1 MTPRDSPRPCR
12 SCTSSCSPPGGWCE
26 TSARR
31 WPSSE
36 TFSGRADRESDLRS
50 RSFRG
55 RAGRVTS
62 NSASSME
69 STGPTPSMWSSSN
82 GSKGGRHLL
91 KGRRRLA
98 IEVRR
103 SIEEPARVGKLWEA
117 MERGRANRAAT
128 IEKTGLDLSAFRDR
142 VRSIKETAA
151 QDPSIADAFAEAV
164 RANGGRVFFAAT
176 ARDGVRYVLDICR
189 ANGAEFLVKSKSLTS
204 EEIEMNQG
212 LAAEGIRA
220 IETDLGELLCQVAG
234 EKPSHLVFPAI
245 HMTSDRI
252 ARMLTQ
258 AYGEAIAPEPSSI
271 LSAVRA
277 RLRPQFLA
285 ATVGVT
291 GANIGIAETG
301 SIVVE
306 TNEGNG
312 RLVTSVPRVHIA
324 LIGLE
329 KIVRRWEDAADLVRG
344 HAISATGQRM
354 TVYVSL
360 ISQRQSVAG
369 DPMGREFHVIILDNG
384 RTRMRADPVFR
395 EALNCIR
402 CGACMNVCPTYGV
415 TGGHVFGHIYPGPIG
430 IPWTANVHGLEEAGF
445 AHLCVSCGLCH
456 EICPVDIDIPL
467 MIAKVKD
474 QDVEA
479 HGQPTAE
486 RFFMAS
492 EAFAKVACLS
502 APLANRLLRRG
513 SLRVLMEWAVG
524 VDRRRT
530 LPAFAHR
537 TLRSRFRARE
547 GQVGRVGKVA
557 FFRTC
562 TRSTTTLIG
571 DYGRSR
577 SSSDSATRSSSRT
590 CSGAACPT
598 SRTVGSGKRRSSP
611 RTTSGSSGRSW
622 TTGTRSFRRSPRR
635 CTCSAKS
642 TRSSL
647 KGTSRR
653 RSRPILAASSSSS
666 SHTSRSSPF
675 DRPPT
680 PPGSSDSTSP
690 VTIERSPPASRR
702 CGSSSAPRIGSGR
715 WKRGPV
721 AGSPEP
727 SG

>member
-1 MTPRDSPRPCR
+1 VSK
-12 SCTSSCSPPGGWCE
+12 
-26 TSARR
+26 AR
-31 WPSSE
+31 E
-36 TFSGRADRESDLRS
+36 
-50 RSFRG
+50 
-55 RAGRVTS
+55 
-62 NSASSME
+62 
-69 STGPTPSMWSSSN
+69 
-82 GSKGGRHLL
+82 
-91 KGRRRLA
+91 RLA
-98 IEVRR
+98 AEVRR
-103 SIEEPARVGKLWEA
+103 SIVEPERIGKLWEA

-128 IEKTGLDLSAFRDR
+128 IQQAGLDLPTFRDR

-151 QDPSIADAFAEAV
+151 QDPTIAGAFAESV

-176 ARDGVRYVLDICR
+176 GRDAVRYVLDVCR
-189 ANGAEFLVKSKSLTS
+189 ANGADFLVKSKSLTS

-245 HMTSDRI
+245 HMTSERI

-271 LSAVRA
+271 LAAVRA

-285 ATVGVT
+285 AKVGVT
-291 GANIGIAETG
+291 GANIGVAETG

-360 ISQRQSVAG
+360 ISQRQAVAG
-369 DPMGREFHVIILDNG
+369 DPAGREFHVIILDNG
-384 RTRMRADPVFR
+384 RTRMRADPWFR
-395 EALNCIR
+395 EALDCIR

-415 TGGHVFGHIYPGPIG
+415 VGGHVFGHIYPGPIG
-430 IPWTANVHGLEEAGF
+430 IPWTANVHGLEDAAF

-467 MIAKVKD
+467 MIAKVKE

-492 EAFAKVACLS
+492 ESFAKVASLA
-502 APLANRLLRRG
+502 APLANGFLERRPV
-513 SLRVLMEWAVG
+513 RILMERTLG

-530 LPAFAHR
+530 LPPFANR
-537 TLRSRFRARE
+537 TLRSIFRGE
-547 GQVGRVGKVA
+547 TGRGPAGKVA
-557 FFRTC
+557 FFPDLYAEYNNPELGLRAIEMLE
-562 TRSTTTLIG
+562 RLGYSVVIPEVRWSG
-571 DYGRSR
+571 MPYVSYGRLRKASKLAVENLRVLGPLVERGYEIVSTEPTAVYMLRKVYPKLREGALAANVAAR
-577 SSSDSATRSSSRT
+577 SHGFFEFIEKRLADLPLQPTQ
-590 CSGAACPT
+590 GAAGL
-598 SRTVGSGKRRSSP
+598 VGFHIPCHDRAL
-611 RTTSGSSGRSW
+611 SSGGPAMRFLERASYRVRPVE
-622 TTGTRSFRRSPRR
+622 TGTCCGIAGTFGMKSGWLGYELSMAVGEKLFERFRASGCDLIATESSVCTLQLQDGLGRPVLHPLDMVELRS
-635 CTCSAKS
+635 
-642 TRSSL
+642 
-647 KGTSRR
+647 
-653 RSRPILAASSSSS
+653 
-666 SHTSRSSPF
+666 
-675 DRPPT
+675 
-680 PPGSSDSTSP
+680 
-690 VTIERSPPASRR
+690 
-702 CGSSSAPRIGSGR
+702 
-715 WKRGPV
+715 
-721 AGSPEP
+721 
-727 SG
+727 

>member
-1 MTPRDSPRPCR
+1 MSK
-12 SCTSSCSPPGGWCE
+12 
-26 TSARR
+26 ARQ
-31 WPSSE
+31 
-36 TFSGRADRESDLRS
+36 
-50 RSFRG
+50 
-55 RAGRVTS
+55 
-62 NSASSME
+62 
-69 STGPTPSMWSSSN
+69 
-82 GSKGGRHLL
+82 
-91 KGRRRLA
+91 RLA
-98 IEVRR
+98 AEVRR
-103 SIEEPARVGKLWEA
+103 SIVEPERIGKLWEA

-128 IEKTGLDLSAFRDR
+128 IQQAGLDLPTFRDR

-151 QDPSIADAFAEAV
+151 QDPTIAGAFAESV

-176 ARDGVRYVLDICR
+176 GRAAVQYVLDVCQ

-258 AYGEAIAPEPSSI
+258 AYGETIAPEPSSI

-285 ATVGVT
+285 AKVGVT
-291 GANIGIAETG
+291 GANIGVAETG

-360 ISQRQSVAG
+360 ISQRQAVAG

-384 RTRMRADPVFR
+384 RTKMRSDPAFQ

-430 IPWTANVHGLEEAGF
+430 IPWTANVHGLAQAGF

-456 EICPVDIDIPL
+456 EICPVDIDIPW
-467 MIAKVKD
+467 MIAKVKE
-474 QDVEA
+474 QDVQA

-492 EAFAKVACLS
+492 ETFAKVASLV
-502 APLANRLLRRG
+502 APLANGFLQRG
-513 SLRVLMEWAVG
+513 AVRTLMEWTLG

-530 LPAFAHR
+530 LPSFAR
-537 TLRSRFRARE
+537 RPLRARFRERPVRSE
-547 GQVGRVGKVA
+547 SLGKVA
-557 FFRTC
+557 FFPDLYAEFNNPDLGLRAIEVLE
-562 TRSTTTLIG
+562 RLGYAVLIPNVRWG
-571 DYGRSR
+571 GMPYVSYGRLGKASKVAAENLRVLGPLVDEGYVVVSTEPTAIYMLQKLYPKLVEGDVAGDVAARSR
-577 SSSDSATRSSSRT
+577 GFFEFIQGRLGDLPLRPTQDAKGLVGFHIPCHDRALSSGTPAVRFLERASYRVRLVETGT
-590 CSGAACPT
+590 CCGIAGTFGMKHGWLGYELSMAVGAKLFEQF
-598 SRTVGSGKRRSSP
+598 RGSGCDLIATESSV
-611 RTTSGSSGRSW
+611 
-622 TTGTRSFRRSPRR
+622 
-635 CTCSAKS
+635 CS
-642 TRSSL
+642 L
-647 KGTSRR
+647 QLHDGLGVD
-653 RSRPILAASSSSS
+653 IL
-666 SHTSRSSPF
+666 HPL
-675 DRPPT
+675 DM
-680 PPGSSDSTSP
+680 
-690 VTIERSPPASRR
+690 
-702 CGSSSAPRIGSGR
+702 
-715 WKRGPV
+715 V
-721 AGSPEP
+721 AVEP
-727 SG
+727 NR

>member
-1 MTPRDSPRPCR
+1 
-12 SCTSSCSPPGGWCE
+12 
-26 TSARR
+26 
-31 WPSSE
+31 
-36 TFSGRADRESDLRS
+36 
-50 RSFRG
+50 
-55 RAGRVTS
+55 
-62 NSASSME
+62 
-69 STGPTPSMWSSSN
+69 
-82 GSKGGRHLL
+82 
-91 KGRRRLA
+91 
-98 IEVRR
+98 
-103 SIEEPARVGKLWEA
+103 

-128 IEKTGLDLSAFRDR
+128 IQQAGLDLPAFRDR
-142 VRSIKETAA
+142 IRSIKETAA
-151 QDPSIADAFAEAV
+151 DDPSIAEAFAEAV
-164 RANGGRVFFAAT
+164 RANGGHVFLAPT
-176 ARDGVRYVLDICR
+176 GRDAVRYVLDVCR

-252 ARMLTQ
+252 ARMLTK

-285 ATVGVT
+285 AKVGVT

-360 ISQRQSVAG
+360 ISQRQAVAG

-384 RTRMRADPVFR
+384 RTKMRSDPAFQ

-430 IPWTANVHGLEEAGF
+430 IPWTANVHGLEQAGF

-456 EICPVDIDIPL
+456 EICPVDIDIPW
-467 MIAKVKD
+467 MIAKVKE

-492 EAFAKVACLS
+492 EAFSKIACLA
-502 APLANRLLRRG
+502 APLANGFLGRPSMRA
-513 SLRVLMEWAVG
+513 VMEMALG

-530 LPAFAHR
+530 LPSFARR
-537 TLRSRFRARE
+537 TLRSRLGPHRP
-547 GQVGRVGKVA
+547 GSGTTGKVVYFPDLYA
-557 FFRTC
+557 EYNNPELGLKAIGLLERLGYSVLIPDVRWSGMPYIAYGQLRKAAKLAADNLRVLGPLVEDGYEIVC
-562 TRSTTTLIG
+562 TEPTAVYMLRKVYPKLVEGETTKRVAARSTGFFEFIEERLPALPA
-571 DYGRSR
+571 RPVR
-577 SSSDSATRSSSRT
+577 EAT
-590 CSGAACPT
+590 GI
-598 SRTVGSGKRRSSP
+598 VGFHIPCHDRAL
-611 RTTSGSSGRSW
+611 SSGRPAMRFLEHAGYRVRPVE
-622 TTGTRSFRRSPRR
+622 TGTCCGIAGTFGMKQGWLGYDLSMAVGAKLFDQFR
-635 CTCSAKS
+635 
-642 TRSSL
+642 
-647 KGTSRR
+647 
-653 RSRPILAASSSSS
+653 
-666 SHTSRSSPF
+666 
-675 DRPPT
+675 
-680 PPGSSDSTSP
+680 
-690 VTIERSPPASRR
+690 
-702 CGSSSAPRIGSGR
+702 GSGCSV
-715 WKRGPV
+715 V
-721 AGSPEP
+721 ATESSVCSLQLHDGLAVDVVHPLDLVVVEP
-727 SG
+727 NL

>member
-1 MTPRDSPRPCR
+1 
-12 SCTSSCSPPGGWCE
+12 
-26 TSARR
+26 
-31 WPSSE
+31 
-36 TFSGRADRESDLRS
+36 
-50 RSFRG
+50 
-55 RAGRVTS
+55 
-62 NSASSME
+62 ME
-69 STGPTPSMWSSSN
+69 
-82 GSKGGRHLL
+82 
-91 KGRRRLA
+91 

-128 IEKTGLDLSAFRDR
+128 IEKTGLDLPAFRDR
-142 VRSIKETAA
+142 IRLIKETAA
-151 QDPSIADAFAEAV
+151 QDPSIAEAFAEAV
-164 RANGGRVFFAAT
+164 RANGGRVSFAAT
-176 ARDGVRYVLDICR
+176 GRQAVQYVLDVCR

-204 EEIEMNQG
+204 EEVEMNQG

-252 ARMLTQ
+252 ARMLSE
-258 AYGEAIAPEPSSI
+258 AYGEPIAPEPSSI

-285 ATVGVT
+285 ANVGVT
-291 GANIGIAETG
+291 GANIGVAETG

-312 RLVTSVPRVHIA
+312 RLVTSVPKVHVA

-329 KIVRRWEDAADLVRG
+329 KIVRCWEDAADLVRG

-354 TVYVSL
+354 TVYVSM
-360 ISQRQSVAG
+360 ISQRQPVAK
-369 DPMGREFHVIILDNG
+369 DPAGREFHVIILDNG
-384 RTRMRADPVFR
+384 RTRMRADPWFR
-395 EALNCIR
+395 DALNCIR

-430 IPWTANVHGLEEAGF
+430 IPWTANVHGLEEASF

-557 FFRTC
+557 FFPDLYAEYNNPDQGLRAIEILE
-562 TRSTTTLIG
+562 RLGYSVFIPNVQWSG
-571 DYGRSR
+571 MPYVSYGRLGKATKLAADNLRVLGPLVDDGYDIVSTEPTAVYMLRKVYPKLVEGDLGLKVATHSR
-577 SSSDSATRSSSRT
+577 GFFEFIEPRLTKLSLRPTADASGLVGFHIPCHDRALSSGLPAMRFLERASYRVRPVETGT
-590 CSGAACPT
+590 CCGIAGTFGMKGGWLGYDLSMAVGEKLFEQF
-598 SRTVGSGKRRSSP
+598 RGSGCDLIATESSVC
-611 RTTSGSSGRSW
+611 TLQLQDGLGR
-622 TTGTRSFRRSPRR
+622 
-635 CTCSAKS
+635 
-642 TRSSL
+642 
-647 KGTSRR
+647 
-653 RSRPILAASSSSS
+653 
-666 SHTSRSSPF
+666 
-675 DRPPT
+675 
-680 PPGSSDSTSP
+680 P
-690 VTIERSPPASRR
+690 VRHPLDLVRVEGPA
-702 CGSSSAPRIGSGR
+702 
-715 WKRGPV
+715 
-721 AGSPEP
+721 
-727 SG
+727 

>member
-1 MTPRDSPRPCR
+1 
-12 SCTSSCSPPGGWCE
+12 
-26 TSARR
+26 
-31 WPSSE
+31 
-36 TFSGRADRESDLRS
+36 
-50 RSFRG
+50 
-55 RAGRVTS
+55 
-62 NSASSME
+62 ME

-128 IEKTGLDLSAFRDR
+128 IEKTGLDLPAFRDR
-142 VRSIKETAA
+142 VRLIKETAA
-151 QDPSIADAFAEAV
+151 QDPSIAEAFAEAV

-176 ARDGVRYVLDICR
+176 GRQAVQYVLDVCR

-204 EEIEMNQG
+204 EEVEMNQG

-252 ARMLTQ
+252 ARMLSE
-258 AYGEAIAPEPSSI
+258 AYGEPIVPEPSSI
-271 LSAVRA
+271 LSVVRA

-285 ATVGVT
+285 ANVGVT
-291 GANIGIAETG
+291 GANIGVAETG

-312 RLVTSVPRVHIA
+312 RLVTSVPKVHIA

-360 ISQRQSVAG
+360 ISQRQPVAK
-369 DPMGREFHVIILDNG
+369 DPAGREFHVIILDNG
-384 RTRMRADPVFR
+384 RTRMRADPSFR

-430 IPWTANVHGLEEAGF
+430 IPWTANVHGLEEASF

-456 EICPVDIDIPL
+456 EICPVDIDIPW

-492 EAFAKVACLS
+492 EAFAKLACLS
-502 APLANRLLRRG
+502 APLANRLLRRA

-537 TLRSRFRARE
+537 TLRSRFQARE
-547 GQVGRVGKVA
+547 GPAGRVGKVA
-557 FFRTC
+557 FFPDLYAEYNNPDQGLRAIEILE
-562 TRSTTTLIG
+562 RLGYSVIIPDVQWSG
-571 DYGRSR
+571 MPYVSYGRLGKASKLAAENLRVLGPLVDDGYDIVSTEPTAVYMLRKVYPKLLEGDLASKVATHSR
-577 SSSDSATRSSSRT
+577 GFFEFIEPHLAELSLRPSSDV
-590 CSGAACPT
+590 
-598 SRTVGSGKRRSSP
+598 VGLVGFHIPCHDRAL
-611 RTTSGSSGRSW
+611 SSGLPAMRFLERASYRVRPVE
-622 TTGTRSFRRSPRR
+622 TGTCCGIAGTFGMKAGWLGYDLSMAVGEKLFEQFRASGCDLIATESSV
-635 CTCSAKS
+635 CT
-642 TRSSL
+642 L
-647 KGTSRR
+647 QLQDGLG
-653 RSRPILAASSSSS
+653 RPVRHPLDLV
-666 SHTSRSSPF
+666 RVE
-675 DRPPT
+675 
-680 PPGSSDSTSP
+680 G
-690 VTIERSPPASRR
+690 PA
-702 CGSSSAPRIGSGR
+702 
-715 WKRGPV
+715 
-721 AGSPEP
+721 
-727 SG
+727 

>member
-1 MTPRDSPRPCR
+1 MTPRASPRPCR
-12 SCTSSCSPPGGWCE
+12 SCTSSCSQPGGWSE

-36 TFSGRADRESDLRS
+36 TFSGRADRESALRS

-128 IEKTGLDLSAFRDR
+128 IEKTGLDLPAFRDR
-142 VRSIKETAA
+142 VRLIKETAA
-151 QDPSIADAFAEAV
+151 QDPSIAEAFAEAV

-176 ARDGVRYVLDICR
+176 GRQAVQYVLDVCR

-204 EEIEMNQG
+204 EEVEMNQG

-234 EKPSHLVFPAI
+234 EKPSHLVFP
-245 HMTSDRI
+245 
-252 ARMLTQ
+252 
-258 AYGEAIAPEPSSI
+258 
-271 LSAVRA
+271 
-277 RLRPQFLA
+277 
-285 ATVGVT
+285 
-291 GANIGIAETG
+291 
-301 SIVVE
+301 
-306 TNEGNG
+306 
-312 RLVTSVPRVHIA
+312 
-324 LIGLE
+324 
-329 KIVRRWEDAADLVRG
+329 
-344 HAISATGQRM
+344 
-354 TVYVSL
+354 
-360 ISQRQSVAG
+360 
-369 DPMGREFHVIILDNG
+369 VIILDNG
-384 RTRMRADPVFR
+384 RTRMRADPSFR

-430 IPWTANVHGLEEAGF
+430 IPWTANVHGLEEASF

-557 FFRTC
+557 FFPDLYAEYNNPDQGLRAIEILE
-562 TRSTTTLIG
+562 RLGYSVFIPNVQWSG
-571 DYGRSR
+571 MPYVSYGRLGKATKLAADNLRVLGPLVDDGYEIVSTEPTAVYMLRKVYPKLLEGDLASKVATHSR
-577 SSSDSATRSSSRT
+577 GFFEFIEPHLTKLSLRPTTDAAGLVGFHIPCHDRALSSGLPAMRFLERASYRVRPVETGT
-590 CSGAACPT
+590 CCGIAGTFGMKGGWLGYELSMAVGEKLFEQF
-598 SRTVGSGKRRSSP
+598 RGSGCDLIATESSVC
-611 RTTSGSSGRSW
+611 TLQLQDGLGR
-622 TTGTRSFRRSPRR
+622 
-635 CTCSAKS
+635 
-642 TRSSL
+642 
-647 KGTSRR
+647 
-653 RSRPILAASSSSS
+653 
-666 SHTSRSSPF
+666 
-675 DRPPT
+675 
-680 PPGSSDSTSP
+680 P
-690 VTIERSPPASRR
+690 VRHPLDLVRVEGPA
-702 CGSSSAPRIGSGR
+702 
-715 WKRGPV
+715 
-721 AGSPEP
+721 
-727 SG
+727 

>member
-1 MTPRDSPRPCR
+1 
-12 SCTSSCSPPGGWCE
+12 
-26 TSARR
+26 
-31 WPSSE
+31 
-36 TFSGRADRESDLRS
+36 
-50 RSFRG
+50 
-55 RAGRVTS
+55 
-62 NSASSME
+62 
-69 STGPTPSMWSSSN
+69 
-82 GSKGGRHLL
+82 
-91 KGRRRLA
+91 
-98 IEVRR
+98 
-103 SIEEPARVGKLWEA
+103 
-117 MERGRANRAAT
+117 MERGRSNRAAT
-128 IEKTGLDLSAFRDR
+128 IQQAGLDLSAFRDR

-360 ISQRQSVAG
+360 ISQRQGVAG

-430 IPWTANVHGLEEAGF
+430 IPWTANVHGLEDAGF

-456 EICPVDIDIPL
+456 EICPVDIDIPW
-467 MIAKVKD
+467 MIAKVKE

-479 HGQPTAE
+479 HGQPIAE

-492 EAFAKVACLS
+492 EPFSKLACLA
-502 APLANRLLRRG
+502 APIANGFLARPAVRA
-513 SLRVLMEWAVG
+513 LMEVALG
-524 VDRRRT
+524 VDHRRT
-530 LPAFAHR
+530 LPSFAKR
-537 TLRSRFRARE
+537 SLRSRLGRRLPTE
-547 GQVGRVGKVA
+547 GRRGKVA
-557 FFRTC
+557 FFPDLYAEFNNPDLGLRAIDVLERLGYTVVIPNV
-562 TRSTTTLIG
+562 RWGGMPYVS
-571 DYGRSR
+571 YGRLRKASKVAAENLRVLGPLVDEGYAVVSTEPTAIYMLQKVYPKLLEGDVAAKVAAR
-577 SSSDSATRSSSRT
+577 SSGFFEFIEARLGDLPLRPTRDPSALVGFHIPCHDRALS
-590 CSGAACPT
+590 SGAPAMRFLERAAYRVRVVETGTCCGIAGT
-598 SRTVGSGKRRSSP
+598 FGMKRGWLGYELSMAVGEKLFEQFRGSGCDLIATESSV
-611 RTTSGSSGRSW
+611 
-622 TTGTRSFRRSPRR
+622 
-635 CTCSAKS
+635 CS
-642 TRSSL
+642 L
-647 KGTSRR
+647 QLHDGLGVDVVH
-653 RSRPILAASSSSS
+653 PL
-666 SHTSRSSPF
+666 
-675 DRPPT
+675 DM
-680 PPGSSDSTSP
+680 
-690 VTIERSPPASRR
+690 
-702 CGSSSAPRIGSGR
+702 
-715 WKRGPV
+715 V
-721 AGSPEP
+721 AVEP
-727 SG
+727 NR

>member
-1 MTPRDSPRPCR
+1 
-12 SCTSSCSPPGGWCE
+12 
-26 TSARR
+26 
-31 WPSSE
+31 
-36 TFSGRADRESDLRS
+36 
-50 RSFRG
+50 
-55 RAGRVTS
+55 
-62 NSASSME
+62 
-69 STGPTPSMWSSSN
+69 
-82 GSKGGRHLL
+82 
-91 KGRRRLA
+91 
-98 IEVRR
+98 
-103 SIEEPARVGKLWEA
+103 

-128 IEKTGLDLSAFRDR
+128 IQQTGLDLPAFRDR

-430 IPWTANVHGLEEAGF
+430 IPWTANVHGLEDAGF

-456 EICPVDIDIPL
+456 EICPVDIDIPW
-467 MIAKVKD
+467 MIAKVKE
-474 QDVEA
+474 QDVDA
-479 HGQPTAE
+479 HGQPIAE

-492 EAFAKVACLS
+492 EAFAKIASLTAPFANGFLSHPAVRVA
-502 APLANRLLRRG
+502 
-513 SLRVLMEWAVG
+513 MEKTLG

-530 LPAFAHR
+530 LPSFAGR
-537 TLRSRFRARE
+537 TLRQRLRLRTPGS
-547 GQVGRVGKVA
+547 GHLGRVA
-557 FFRTC
+557 FFPDLYAEYNNPNLGLKAIEILERLGYSV
-562 TRSTTTLIG
+562 RVPDVQWSG
-571 DYGRSR
+571 MPYVSYGRLEKASKLAARNLRVLGRLVEEGYAIVSTEPTAVYMLRKVYPKLVVGDLAEKVAARSHGLFEFIEPRLSALQATPAREIDGFVGFHIPCHDRALSSGIPAMHFLERAGYRVRPVETGTCCGIAGTFGMKEGWLGYELSMAVGEKLFEQFRASGCELIATESSVCSLQLRDGLSR
-577 SSSDSATRSSSRT
+577 EILHPLDMIHFDSSRPSSS
-590 CSGAACPT
+590 
-598 SRTVGSGKRRSSP
+598 
-611 RTTSGSSGRSW
+611 
-622 TTGTRSFRRSPRR
+622 
-635 CTCSAKS
+635 
-642 TRSSL
+642 
-647 KGTSRR
+647 
-653 RSRPILAASSSSS
+653 
-666 SHTSRSSPF
+666 
-675 DRPPT
+675 
-680 PPGSSDSTSP
+680 
-690 VTIERSPPASRR
+690 
-702 CGSSSAPRIGSGR
+702 
-715 WKRGPV
+715 
-721 AGSPEP
+721 
-727 SG
+727 

>member
-1 MTPRDSPRPCR
+1 
-12 SCTSSCSPPGGWCE
+12 
-26 TSARR
+26 
-31 WPSSE
+31 
-36 TFSGRADRESDLRS
+36 
-50 RSFRG
+50 
-55 RAGRVTS
+55 
-62 NSASSME
+62 
-69 STGPTPSMWSSSN
+69 
-82 GSKGGRHLL
+82 
-91 KGRRRLA
+91 
-98 IEVRR
+98 
-103 SIEEPARVGKLWEA
+103 

-128 IEKTGLDLSAFRDR
+128 IEKTGLDLPAFRDR
-142 VRSIKETAA
+142 VRLIKETAA
-151 QDPSIADAFAEAV
+151 QDPSIAEAFAEAV

-176 ARDGVRYVLDICR
+176 GREAVQYMLDVCR

-204 EEIEMNQG
+204 EEVEMNQG

-252 ARMLTQ
+252 ARMLSE
-258 AYGEAIAPEPSSI
+258 AYGEPIAPEPSSI

-285 ATVGVT
+285 AKVGVT

-301 SIVVE
+301 SIVIE

-312 RLVTSVPRVHIA
+312 RLVTSVPKVHIA

-360 ISQRQSVAG
+360 ISQRQPVAD
-369 DPMGREFHVIILDNG
+369 DPAGREFHVIILDNG
-384 RTRMRADPVFR
+384 RTRMRADPWFR
-395 EALNCIR
+395 DALNCIR

-430 IPWTANVHGLEEAGF
+430 IPWTANVHGLEEAAF

-513 SLRVLMEWAVG
+513 SLRVLMEWALG

-547 GQVGRVGKVA
+547 GGVGRVGKVA
-557 FFRTC
+557 FFPDLYAEYNNPDQGLRAIEILERLGYSVTIPNVQW
-562 TRSTTTLIG
+562 SG
-571 DYGRSR
+571 MPYVSYGRLAKATKLAADNLRVLGPLVDDGYDIVSTEPTAIYMLR
-577 SSSDSATRSSSRT
+577 KVYPKLLEGSLASKVATHSHGFFEFIEPHLTKLSLRPTTDAAGLVGFHIPCHDRALSSGLPAMRFLERASYRVRPVETGT
-590 CSGAACPT
+590 CCGIAGTFGMKGGWLGYDLSMAVGEKLFEQF
-598 SRTVGSGKRRSSP
+598 RGSGCDLIATESSVC
-611 RTTSGSSGRSW
+611 TLQLQDGLGR
-622 TTGTRSFRRSPRR
+622 
-635 CTCSAKS
+635 
-642 TRSSL
+642 
-647 KGTSRR
+647 
-653 RSRPILAASSSSS
+653 
-666 SHTSRSSPF
+666 
-675 DRPPT
+675 
-680 PPGSSDSTSP
+680 P
-690 VTIERSPPASRR
+690 VRHPLDLVRVEGPA
-702 CGSSSAPRIGSGR
+702 
-715 WKRGPV
+715 
-721 AGSPEP
+721 
-727 SG
+727 

>member
-1 MTPRDSPRPCR
+1 M
-12 SCTSSCSPPGGWCE
+12 
-26 TSARR
+26 
-31 WPSSE
+31 
-36 TFSGRADRESDLRS
+36 
-50 RSFRG
+50 
-55 RAGRVTS
+55 
-62 NSASSME
+62 
-69 STGPTPSMWSSSN
+69 
-82 GSKGGRHLL
+82 
-91 KGRRRLA
+91 A

-142 VRSIKETAA
+142 VRLIKETAA
-151 QDPSIADAFAEAV
+151 QDPSIAEAFAEAV

-176 ARDGVRYVLDICR
+176 GREAVQYVLDVCR

-204 EEIEMNQG
+204 EEVEMNQG

-252 ARMLTQ
+252 ARMLSE
-258 AYGEAIAPEPSSI
+258 AYGEPIAPEPSSI

-285 ATVGVT
+285 AKVGVT
-291 GANIGIAETG
+291 GANIGVAETG

-312 RLVTSVPRVHIA
+312 RLVTSVPKVHIA

-329 KIVRRWEDAADLVRG
+329 KIVRRWDDAADLVRG

-360 ISQRQSVAG
+360 ISQRQPVAK
-369 DPMGREFHVIILDNG
+369 DPAGREFHVIILDNG
-384 RTRMRADPVFR
+384 RTRMRADPWFR
-395 EALNCIR
+395 DALNCIR

-430 IPWTANVHGLEEAGF
+430 IPWTANVHGLEEASF

-537 TLRSRFRARE
+537 TLRSLFRARE

-557 FFRTC
+557 FFPDLYAEYNNPDQGLRAIEILE
-562 TRSTTTLIG
+562 RLGYSVIIPNVQWSG
-571 DYGRSR
+571 MPYVSYGRLGKASKLAADNLRVLGPLVDDGYDIVSTEPTAVYMLRKIYPKLIEGDLASKVATHSR
-577 SSSDSATRSSSRT
+577 GFFEFIEPHLAKLSLRPTAD
-590 CSGAACPT
+590 AAGL
-598 SRTVGSGKRRSSP
+598 VGFHIPCHDRAL
-611 RTTSGSSGRSW
+611 SSGLPAMRFLERASYRVRPVE
-622 TTGTRSFRRSPRR
+622 TGTCCGIAGTFGMKSGWLGYDLSMAVGEKLFEQFRESGCDLIATESSV
-635 CTCSAKS
+635 CT
-642 TRSSL
+642 L
-647 KGTSRR
+647 QLQDGLG
-653 RSRPILAASSSSS
+653 RPVRHPLDLV
-666 SHTSRSSPF
+666 RVE
-675 DRPPT
+675 
-680 PPGSSDSTSP
+680 G
-690 VTIERSPPASRR
+690 PA
-702 CGSSSAPRIGSGR
+702 
-715 WKRGPV
+715 
-721 AGSPEP
+721 
-727 SG
+727 